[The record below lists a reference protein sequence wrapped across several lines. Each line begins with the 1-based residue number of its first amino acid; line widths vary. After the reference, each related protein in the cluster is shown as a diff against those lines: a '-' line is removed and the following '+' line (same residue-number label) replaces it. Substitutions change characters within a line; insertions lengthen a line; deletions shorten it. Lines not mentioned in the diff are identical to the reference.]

1 MEPAKPVQDEST
13 MTDTNQMPSDAEL
26 FRHAMAETPS
36 PDQVRGPQTEQP
48 APTEQ
53 PQQAPVDDTPPRGPD
68 GRFLPRDQA
77 PQAPAAATSQ
87 PPDAQAQPQPAEPEG
102 GPVPSWRHRELR
114 EQRDAIEQRSRLL
127 EQALIDQQRQFA
139 HLQEQIRQAQAK
151 AEPPQIPDII
161 ADPQAYHQHITQQH
175 QQSMRNLE
183 ANFSFRMAHRE
194 HGELF
199 ERAYVEMIGRAE
211 RGDPSVVQAVM
222 GSPDPGTAM
231 INWFQRES
239 TLAQVGN
246 DPNAWFDKQL
256 EERLKDQKFAG
267 SLLERMRGS
276 APAAGPNGAP
286 NVQLPPSLNRIAASA
301 PNMPGSGDM
310 SSAAMFDYAFRQGRR

>member
-1 MEPAKPVQDEST
+1 MSDQ
-13 MTDTNQMPSDAEL
+13 NQMPSDADL
-26 FRHAMAETPS
+26 FRHAMAE
-36 PDQVRGPQTEQP
+36 QP
-48 APTEQ
+48 APPTEQ
-53 PQQAPVDDTPPRGPD
+53 APQQAPPDDTPPRGPD
-68 GRFLPRDQA
+68 GRFLPREQA
-77 PQAPAAATSQ
+77 QQAPAAATSQ
-87 PPDAQAQPQPAEPEG
+87 PPDAQQPPQQALHEDARERASADEA

-139 HLQEQIRQAQAK
+139 ALQEHIRQQQAK
-151 AEPPQIPDII
+151 AEPPQIPDVIS
-161 ADPQAYHQHITQQH
+161 DPQAYHQHITQQH

-194 HGELF
+194 HGQLF

-222 GSPDPGTAM
+222 GSPDPGVAM

-256 EERLKDQKFAG
+256 DERLKDQKFAG

-286 NVQLPPSLNRIAASA
+286 NVQLPPSLNRMAASA
-301 PNMPGSGDM
+301 PNVPGSGDM
-310 SSAAMFDYAFRQGRR
+310 SDASLFHHAFREGRR

>member
-1 MEPAKPVQDEST
+1 
-13 MTDTNQMPSDAEL
+13 MTQENQNQMPSDAEL
-26 FRHAMAETPS
+26 FRDAMAETP
-36 PDQVRGPQTEQP
+36 PPQAEQP
-48 APTEQ
+48 TSPAETTPASAPE
-53 PQQAPVDDTPPRGPD
+53 ATPPRGPD
-68 GRFLPRDQA
+68 GRFLSRDQA
-77 PQAPAAATSQ
+77 TQAPAAAISQ
-87 PPDAQAQPQPAEPEG
+87 PPDAQATPQPAAEEG

-139 HLQEQIRQAQAK
+139 VLQEHIRQAQAQ
-151 AEPPQIPDII
+151 AQPPQIPDII
-161 ADPQAYHQHITQQH
+161 SDPAAYHQHITQQH

-222 GSPDPGTAM
+222 GSPDPGVSM
-231 INWFQRES
+231 INWFQREQ

-267 SLLERMRGS
+267 SLLERMRGT
-276 APAAGPNGAP
+276 APAAAPNGAP
-286 NVQLPPSLNRIAASA
+286 NVQLPPSLNRIASSA
-301 PNMPGSGDM
+301 PNMPASGDM
-310 SSAAMFDYAFRQGRR
+310 SSAAMFDYAFRQDRERR

>member
-1 MEPAKPVQDEST
+1 
-13 MTDTNQMPSDAEL
+13 MTDQNQMPSDAEL
-26 FRHAMAETPS
+26 FRHAMAETP
-36 PDQVRGPQTEQP
+36 PPAEQP
-48 APTEQ
+48 TQPTEQ
-53 PQQAPVDDTPPRGPD
+53 PQQATPDDTRPRGPD

-77 PQAPAAATSQ
+77 PQAPAAAPASAGAGSQ
-87 PPDAQAQPQPAEPEG
+87 PPDAQAQPQPAAEEG

-151 AEPPQIPDII
+151 AEPPQIPDLIS
-161 ADPQAYHQHITQQH
+161 DPQAYHQHITQQH

-194 HGELF
+194 HGEMF

-222 GSPDPGTAM
+222 ASPDPGTSM
-231 INWFQRES
+231 INWFQREQ

-286 NVQLPPSLNRIAASA
+286 NVQLPPSLNRIASSA

-310 SSAAMFDYAFRQGRR
+310 SSAAMFDYAFRQGR